1 MGWGILHWSGSSD
14 MSNNISRGGIMGNQD
29 FFSKYSKPAL
39 FVMLVVLFLG
49 GFAYRKMETLLFPD
63 VVFPKIRIIADN
75 GEQPIDKMLIT
86 VTRPLETAIK
96 RVNGIE
102 SVRSSTNRGS
112 CTIEAFFSW
121 NTDIDIARMQLEAR
135 INEIKNIL
143 PSTASL
149 TIEAMSQNIYPVI
162 GYTLESDKYGQ
173 VEMRN
178 AAMFFARPRFS
189 EVPGISNVV
198 VRGGKTKEFV
208 IIPDAMKM
216 IRLGFTVQNLTDILG
231 KTNFIESNGLLS
243 DYRRLY
249 LTVTDSRISTLE
261 DLRNLVIR
269 SDRNRI
275 IRLSDIAAIEFQEQQ
290 EFIRIN
296 ANGRDA
302 VILDLVKQK
311 GANLVDFVEK
321 IKTKARDIQEQLPA
335 GMVLKP
341 YYDQSVFV
349 TESINSVLRAIY
361 EGLFLALLVVVLFL
375 RSFRASL
382 NVIII
387 IPVTLA
393 LTLVVLHL
401 AGITLNIMSL
411 GAIAASIGLIIDDAI
426 VVIEQIHRV
435 HEENPDKKLNEVVSG
450 TIRMLFPAMLGSSLS
465 TIVIFFPFVMMSGV
479 AGSFFRE
486 LTTTMEITLV
496 CSFLTTW
503 LGLPALHLLLGY
515 KHRKKGISPEQKN
528 RQYNLSWLIWFFDKP
543 LYATGFVLFLG
554 VSAFFLIP
562 RLNTGFLPVL
572 DEGTIV
578 FDYLTPPGTSL
589 DASDAMMRRVDTL
602 VLHYPD
608 VATYMRRTGTNMS
621 SSISMASGV
630 IPPNEGDYLI
640 QLKPGINRSTEAVI
654 SELREKVSAQEPA
667 LTIEFGQRIA
677 DLLGDLIGRPEP
689 VEIKIF
695 GDDKNVLE
703 SLAVHTQ
710 EILKKIRGVADIN
723 NGIIVEGPTVTIIPD
738 EEKLMEFHLN
748 SADLHEQLKAYNEGV
763 EVGEVQSGEQ
773 MLKILLRFSSFRENS
788 LEKILNQP
796 IFTPDGSFR
805 PLRDFARVDVS
816 KGTPDIT
823 REDLKSNIVVTARL
837 ENTDLGTAVR
847 KIKATLGREL
857 IMPSGYYIV
866 YGGTW
871 AQQQSSFTELL
882 LILLAATVLV
892 FSVLLLLFRDFRIPL
907 LIIFI
912 SLLGTTGCIWAL
924 FISGIQ
930 LNVGSYTGIIMIVGI
945 IAENAIFTVN
955 QFKMNLKSSGGDV
968 DASIRYAISLRIRP
982 KLMTAIGA
990 ILALTPL
997 ALGIGVGAQ
1006 MQQPLAIAVI
1016 GGFVIA
1022 LPLLLFVFPSLLRLL
1037 YSRH

>member
-1 MGWGILHWSGSSD
+1 MF
-14 MSNNISRGGIMGNQD
+14 NQD
-29 FFSKYSKPAL
+29 FYLKHSKPIIFVLLVIL
-39 FVMLVVLFLG
+39 FTG

-86 VTRPLETAIK
+86 VTRPLEIAIK

-102 SVRSSTNRGS
+102 TVRSSTNRGS

-121 NTDIDIARMQLEAR
+121 KTDIDAARGQLEAR
-135 INEIKNIL
+135 INEIKNTL
-143 PSTASL
+143 PAATDL
-149 TIEAMSQNIYPVI
+149 TIEPMSQNIYPVI
-162 GYTLESDKYGQ
+162 GYTLESDRSGQ

-189 EVPGISNVV
+189 EVSGISNVF
-198 VRGGKTKEFV
+198 VRGGKTKEFLV
-208 IIPDAMKM
+208 IPDPMKM
-216 IRLGFTVQNLTDILG
+216 VQLGLTPQNLVDILG
-231 KTNFIESNGLLS
+231 STNFIESNGLLS

-249 LTVTDSRISTLE
+249 LSVTDSRIKTLD
-261 DLRNLVIR
+261 DLRNTVIR
-269 SDRNRI
+269 NDRNRI
-275 IRLSDIAAIEFQEQQ
+275 IRLSDLATVEFQEQQ

-296 ANGRDA
+296 ANGHDA

-311 GANLVDFVEK
+311 GTNLVDFVDKVQEK
-321 IKTKARDIQEQLPA
+321 ALEIQRQLPP
-335 GMVLKP
+335 GMTLKP
-341 YYDQSVFV
+341 YYNQSAFV

-361 EGLFLALLVVVLFL
+361 EGLFLALLVVILFL

-387 IPVTLA
+387 IPVTLT
-393 LTLVVLHL
+393 LTLTVLYL
-401 AGITLNIMSL
+401 CGITLNIMSL

-426 VVIEQIHRV
+426 VVIEQIHRI
-435 HEENPDKKLNEVVSG
+435 HEENPGKDLHDVVRD
-450 TIRMLFPAMLGSSLS
+450 TIRMLFPAMIGSSLS
-465 TIVIFFPFVMMSGV
+465 TIVIFFPFVLMSGV

-503 LGLPALHLLLGY
+503 LGLPALHLVLGY
-515 KHRKKGISPEQKN
+515 KHKEKKISAAEKDKG
-528 RQYNLSWLIWFFDKP
+528 RHLDWLVWFFDKP
-543 LYATGFVLFLG
+543 AFAVVFILILGLSTIFL
-554 VSAFFLIP
+554 LP
-562 RLNTGFLPVL
+562 KLNTGFLPVL

-578 FDYLTPPGTSL
+578 FDYLTPPGTAL
-589 DASDAMMRRVDTL
+589 DASDAMMRRVDTI
-602 VLHYPD
+602 VLHHPD

-640 QLKPGINRSTEAVI
+640 QLKPGIKRSTEVVI
-654 SELREKVSAQEPA
+654 SELREKISAQEPA
-667 LTIEFGQRIA
+667 LNIEFGQRIA

-695 GDDKNVLE
+695 GDDKAMLE
-703 SLAVHTQ
+703 TLAIRAQTLLEKVKG
-710 EILKKIRGVADIN
+710 IADLK
-723 NGIIVEGPTVTIIPD
+723 NGIVIEGPAITIIPD
-738 EEKLMEFHLN
+738 EARLAQFHL
-748 SADLHEQLKAYNEGV
+748 SPAELQTQLKAYNEGV
-763 EVGEVQSGEQ
+763 QVGEVQSGEQ
-773 MLKILLRFSSFRENS
+773 MLNILLRFTSFRENS
-788 LEKILNQP
+788 LEKILGQP
-796 IFTPDGSFR
+796 IFAPDGSFR
-805 PLRDFARVDVS
+805 PLKYFARVELS

-837 ENTDLGTAVR
+837 ENRDLGSAIND
-847 KIKATLGREL
+847 IKGTLARNL
-857 IMPSGYYIV
+857 LLPAGYYLV

-871 AQQQSSFTELL
+871 AQQQSSFRELL
-882 LILLAATVLV
+882 MILLAATVLV
-892 FSVLLLLFRDFRIPL
+892 FSVLLFLFRDFRISL
-907 LIIFI
+907 LVIFI
-912 SLLGTTGCIWAL
+912 SLLGTSGCIWAL
-924 FISGIQ
+924 YITGIQ

-955 QFKMNLKSSGGDV
+955 QFAVNMKSSANDV
-968 DASIRYAISLRIRP
+968 DGSIRYAISLRIRP

-997 ALGIGVGAQ
+997 ALGSGVGAQ

-1016 GGFVIA
+1016 GGFLIA
-1022 LPLLLFVFPSLLRLL
+1022 LPLLLFVFPSLMRWIFIAKAP
-1037 YSRH
+1037 